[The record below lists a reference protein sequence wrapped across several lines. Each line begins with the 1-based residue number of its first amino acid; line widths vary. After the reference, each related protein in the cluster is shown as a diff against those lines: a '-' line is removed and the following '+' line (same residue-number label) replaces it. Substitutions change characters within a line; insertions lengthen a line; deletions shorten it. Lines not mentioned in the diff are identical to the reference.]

1 MKRSAR
7 IIRILITLMLIA
19 GLVFTVCSCG
29 RHKKSEAAEPDTGS
43 VSSIEYDDEDYR
55 DESEEYYY
63 SEDEQEETGGQAGS
77 YDEPE
82 VSGGQYDDTDSGT
95 IREDGEYTTAQD
107 VAEYIHTYHKL
118 PPNYVTKDE
127 AYNYGWKGDKCPA
140 DYGIMIGGMKFGNR
154 EKLLPKGKYRECD
167 VDYNGDRR
175 GTCRLVYTQ
184 DGIVYHTQDHY
195 KSFTRLY

>member
-43 VSSIEYDDEDYR
+43 VSSIE
-55 DESEEYYY
+55 
-63 SEDEQEETGGQAGS
+63 
-77 YDEPE
+77 
-82 VSGGQYDDTDSGT
+82 YDDTDSGT